1 MVKAWLPRAGEVP
14 VANVEEVPYPIL
26 PPTAGDVPVANTEE
40 VPYPI
45 LPPTAGDVPAAN
57 TEEVPYPTLLPTTGV
72 VELVNK
78 GFPNPTLAIDDEP
91 KGAVIGLTDVV
102 PNVPPTEVV
111 PKGRVTGLIDE
122 VVYVVVPKFWTVPG
136 IVWIDEVVVVRGG
149 FNKVW
154 DWTVVGRE
162 TDWTVGAIDWTV
174 VGRVTD
180 VFGSCNC
187 GVGGGNI
194 GASLVCTTFGG
205 KVTVLY
211 FAGNSFLT
219 ILGGRV
225 LTVGV
230 GLPVVSTFPLWIT
243 WFGTWID
250 CVENGTVVGGKGI
263 EVLWTTL
270 LFVTAGKAVLPNWT
284 VDTGRVC
291 ATLAVGN
298 WRVCVTLAVGNGRVC
313 VTLAVGAWR
322 VCVCTTL
329 VVEKGVLVNAGEGTG
344 NGVVWATPG
353 AGTVLTGTSLPL
365 TFTLTILPGGN
376 ETILPA
382 CNGLALAACPGTTL
396 PCWRPGITLGVGVL
410 WFIYI

>member
-1 MVKAWLPRAGEVP
+1 MVEKAWFPRT
-14 VANVEEVPYPIL
+14 EVPYPTL
-26 PPTAGDVPVANTEE
+26 PPTAGEAPVP
-40 VPYPI
+40 
-45 LPPTAGDVPAAN
+45 N

-91 KGAVIGLTDVV
+91 KGAVNGLTEVV
-102 PNVPPTEVV
+102 PYPYVPPTEVV
-111 PKGRVTGLIDE
+111 LKGRVTGFID
-122 VVYVVVPKFWTVPG
+122 VVEYVVPTVWTVPG
-136 IVWIDEVVVVRGG
+136 RVWIDEVVFVRGG
-149 FNKVW
+149 VNKVW
-154 DWTVVGRE
+154 DWTVVGRQIDWTVGE
-162 TDWTVGAIDWTV
+162 TDWTVEETVWTVGETDWTV
-174 VGRVTD
+174 VGRVT
-180 VFGSCNC
+180 VEFGSCNW

-211 FAGNSFLT
+211 FAGNWFFT

-243 WFGTWID
+243 WFWTWID

-263 EVLWTTL
+263 EGVWTTL
-270 LFVTAGKAVLPNWT
+270 VLVTGGKVVLPNWT
-284 VDTGRVC
+284 VDPG
-291 ATLAVGN
+291 
-298 WRVCVTLAVGNGRVC
+298 
-313 VTLAVGAWR
+313 R

-329 VVEKGVLVNAGEGTG
+329 EVEKGVLVKVGGGTG

-353 AGTVLTGTSLPL
+353 AGTVLTGTILPL
-365 TFTLTILPGGN
+365 TFTLTTLPGGN

-382 CNGLALAACPGTTL
+382 CNGLTLAACPGTTL
-396 PCWRPGITLGVGVL
+396 PVWRPGTKLGVGVL

>member
-1 MVKAWLPRAGEVP
+1 MVGKTWLPRAGEVP
-14 VANVEEVPYPIL
+14 AANAEEVPYPTL

-45 LPPTAGDVPAAN
+45 LPPTAGDVPVVNA
-57 TEEVPYPTLLPTTGV
+57 EEVPYPTLLPTTGV

-91 KGAVIGLTDVV
+91 
-102 PNVPPTEVV
+102 NVPPTEVV
-111 PKGRVTGLIDE
+111 PKGRVIGLIDE
-122 VVYVVVPKFWTVPG
+122 VEYVVVPKFWTVPG
-136 IVWIDEVVVVRGG
+136 IVWIVEVVVVTGG
-149 FNKVW
+149 VNKVW

-180 VFGSCNC
+180 AFGSCNC

-211 FAGNSFLT
+211 FAGNSFFT

-263 EVLWTTL
+263 EVFWTTL
-270 LFVTAGKAVLPNWT
+270 VFVTGGKVALPNWT

-291 ATLAVGN
+291 
-298 WRVCVTLAVGNGRVC
+298 VTLAVDTG
-313 VTLAVGAWR
+313 R

-329 VVEKGVLVNAGEGTG
+329 VVEKGVLVNAGDGTTG

-353 AGTVLTGTSLPL
+353 AGTVLTGTILPL

-382 CNGLALAACPGTTL
+382 CNGLTLAVCPGTTL
-396 PCWRPGITLGVGVL
+396 PDGRPGTTLGVGVL
-410 WFIYI
+410 WFIYIYYLIIRIKLY